1 MNNQLIQCK
10 KLQKSYGDLKVIN
23 DLELTI
29 YDGEFLTLLGPSG
42 CGKTTLLR
50 LLAGFELADSGQII
64 LDSRDISLMPPE
76 KRPFNTVFQSYALF
90 PHLNVFDNVAFG
102 LRIQN
107 LPELE
112 IKNRV
117 NEALKLVNL
126 SDFGPRRCNQL
137 SGGQSQRVAIARAI
151 VTRPKLLLLDESLS
165 ALDLK
170 LRKQMQV
177 ELKHLQREMGITFVF
192 VTHDQEEA
200 LSMSDRIILLN
211 QGSIEQQ
218 GSPKEI
224 YEDPKTLFAA
234 KFIGE
239 TTIFE
244 GHINA
249 IDNEDCLNVE
259 VMNQVVKLSGYQHK
273 INQGVLGPNQ
283 DVQVIVRPEDLRV
296 ERDYED
302 LQSQFYWR
310 GKVKDILYRG
320 TVIDLHIHLENGQNI
335 IATEFYNEDSDAL
348 EYESEIEVFICWV
361 PGWEVI
367 LRK

>member
-1 MNNQLIQCK
+1 M
-10 KLQKSYGDLKVIN
+10 
-23 DLELTI
+23 
-29 YDGEFLTLLGPSG
+29 
-42 CGKTTLLR
+42 
-50 LLAGFELADSGQII
+50 
-64 LDSRDISLMPPE
+64 
-76 KRPFNTVFQSYALF
+76 F

-224 YEDPKTLFAA
+224 YEDPKTLLQLNSLA
-234 KFIGE
+234 KLLF
-239 TTIFE
+239 
-244 GHINA
+244 
-249 IDNEDCLNVE
+249 
-259 VMNQVVKLSGYQHK
+259 
-273 INQGVLGPNQ
+273 
-283 DVQVIVRPEDLRV
+283 LRV
-296 ERDYED
+296 
-302 LQSQFYWR
+302 
-310 GKVKDILYRG
+310 ILM
-320 TVIDLHIHLENGQNI
+320 
-335 IATEFYNEDSDAL
+335 
-348 EYESEIEVFICWV
+348 
-361 PGWEVI
+361 P
-367 LRK
+367 

>member
-1 MNNQLIQCK
+1 M
-10 KLQKSYGDLKVIN
+10 
-23 DLELTI
+23 
-29 YDGEFLTLLGPSG
+29 
-42 CGKTTLLR
+42 R

-224 YEDPKTLFAA
+224 YEDPKTLLQLNSLA
-234 KFIGE
+234 KLLF
-239 TTIFE
+239 
-244 GHINA
+244 
-249 IDNEDCLNVE
+249 
-259 VMNQVVKLSGYQHK
+259 
-273 INQGVLGPNQ
+273 
-283 DVQVIVRPEDLRV
+283 LRV
-296 ERDYED
+296 
-302 LQSQFYWR
+302 
-310 GKVKDILYRG
+310 ILM
-320 TVIDLHIHLENGQNI
+320 
-335 IATEFYNEDSDAL
+335 
-348 EYESEIEVFICWV
+348 
-361 PGWEVI
+361 P
-367 LRK
+367 

>member
-1 MNNQLIQCK
+1 M
-10 KLQKSYGDLKVIN
+10 
-23 DLELTI
+23 
-29 YDGEFLTLLGPSG
+29 
-42 CGKTTLLR
+42 R

-273 INQGVLGPNQ
+273 INQV
-283 DVQVIVRPEDLRV
+283 
-296 ERDYED
+296 
-302 LQSQFYWR
+302 FW
-310 GKVKDILYRG
+310 
-320 TVIDLHIHLENGQNI
+320 
-335 IATEFYNEDSDAL
+335 AL
-348 EYESEIEVFICWV
+348 ISMYK
-361 PGWEVI
+361 
-367 LRK
+367 L